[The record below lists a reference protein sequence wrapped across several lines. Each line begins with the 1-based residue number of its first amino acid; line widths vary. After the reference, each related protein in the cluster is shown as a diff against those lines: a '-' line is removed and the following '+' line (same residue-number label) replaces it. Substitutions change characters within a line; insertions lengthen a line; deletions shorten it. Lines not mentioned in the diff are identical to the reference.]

1 MRCRCS
7 HVFSCRA
14 VVRDVRVGHALES
27 KSSKAISA
35 SLIYHKPLMIDR
47 GHRGF
52 RDREFMHRKQL
63 TIDEIGQSAPC
74 HAGSSR
80 RSPSEDG
87 SFSEGG
93 TLNNQLR
100 KGAWLQ
106 RSFTLSTLNNLLIVV
121 SQALNNQLSAMNC
134 FSALYER
141 QIN

>member
-27 KSSKAISA
+27 TSSKAISA

-93 TLNNQLR
+93 TNHLLHPTCSRRLSEFNSPAVRLR
-100 KGAWLQ
+100 RIRRGG
-106 RSFTLSTLNNLLIVV
+106 RSTLTCRAV
-121 SQALNNQLSAMNC
+121 ASAK
-134 FSALYER
+134 EE
-141 QIN
+141 QTTP